1 LCATCLFLRVTD
13 LGESHSSTSGTPR
26 SRLPVQNT
34 DSCSS
39 LLVSYKRR
47 GEWWGGRRARREGRQ
62 MAAVAAESEGKE
74 RGRGSSG
81 GVGEGGCGGGE
92 GIDGQT
98 GRPTLSWHY
107 VGMVDF
113 YAGPRWRPKHGTNAP
128 RVVLARPEAQQGST
142 AH

>member
-1 LCATCLFLRVTD
+1 MGAAVEAITAPTVTG
-13 LGESHSSTSGTPR
+13 GEEPELLLMCRHRT
-26 SRLPVQNT
+26 LPCG
-34 DSCSS
+34 CSS

-47 GEWWGGRRARREGRQ
+47 GEWRGGRRARREGRQ

-98 GRPTLSWHY
+98 GRPTLSRHY